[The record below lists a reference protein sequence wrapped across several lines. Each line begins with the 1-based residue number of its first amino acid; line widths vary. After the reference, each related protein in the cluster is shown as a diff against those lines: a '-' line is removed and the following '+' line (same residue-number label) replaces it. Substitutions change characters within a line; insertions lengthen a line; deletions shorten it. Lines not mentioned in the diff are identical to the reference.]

1 MPDGYYL
8 FWQAPSA
15 KNDLDKAHRYVVY
28 RFADKEKID
37 LENPKNIV
45 MITSKTM
52 LRLPYKDGKTKY
64 TYVVTALDRLQN
76 ESKAVK
82 RKVKL

>member
-1 MPDGYYL
+1 
-8 FWQAPSA
+8 
-15 KNDLDKAHRYVVY
+15 
-28 RFADKEKID
+28 
-37 LENPKNIV
+37 
-45 MITSKTM
+45 M

-76 ESKAVK
+76 ESKLVK